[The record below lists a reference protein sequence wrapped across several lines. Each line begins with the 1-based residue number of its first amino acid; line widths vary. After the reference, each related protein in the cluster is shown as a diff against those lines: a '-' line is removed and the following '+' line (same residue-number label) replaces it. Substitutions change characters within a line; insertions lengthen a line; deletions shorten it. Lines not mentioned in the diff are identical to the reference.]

1 MKHETNEGVSN
12 NAESQITKSEGAD
25 SGIQQ
30 AALSSYDNGSFR
42 SFVQESNQTSAAQ
55 SEKLANNN
63 TIGNLSLTDGSASEQ
78 NLQSAQSVQDRYFD
92 RSPWAT
98 NKDNELKGSGKTSN
112 EPRTISNKQGPYDMT
127 PPIPPNNW
135 NSPAPAH
142 DRNLPKAQDRPA
154 PVHRPAPVSRP
165 SW

>member
-12 NAESQITKSEGAD
+12 NAESQITKSEGTD

-63 TIGNLSLTDGSASEQ
+63 TIIM
-78 NLQSAQSVQDRYFD
+78 
-92 RSPWAT
+92 P
-98 NKDNELKGSGKTSN
+98 NKVN
-112 EPRTISNKQGPYDMT
+112 TISTSIKVKPRAL
-127 PPIPPNNW
+127 PIIM
-135 NSPAPAH
+135 
-142 DRNLPKAQDRPA
+142 
-154 PVHRPAPVSRP
+154 VY
-165 SW
+165 